1 MQTVVELQPNEI
13 LVQTQP
19 AEGLAVAADKQ
30 VTVAVDSNLTPELRL
45 EGLAREVV
53 RRIQAMRKDAGF
65 DISDRIITYYQVSGE
80 FVQVFLEWADYI
92 KSETLTTQLTDG
104 EPPADVY
111 TETQK
116 VEGEARSGWV

>member
-1 MQTVVELQPNEI
+1 MRSWCKPNRQKE
-13 LVQTQP
+13 
-19 AEGLAVAADKQ
+19 LAVAADKQ

-92 KSETLTTQLTDG
+92 KSETLTTQLIDG
-104 EPPADVY
+104 EPPSDVY
-111 TETQK
+111 TESQK
-116 VEGEARSGWV
+116 VEGSQIKLGLMRKI